1 VRGKPISKELRVNDR
16 IRAREVRVIAEDGE
30 QFGVM
35 PIFEALRQAQELGVD
50 LVEVAPTAV
59 PPVCRLLDYGK
70 YRFEQDKKER
80 DARKNQKVA
89 LLKEVRMGPAT
100 DDHDLTFKAKMIQK
114 FIEEGDKVK
123 VTLRFRGRELDTA
136 GDGFFAAFDGPARAV
151 LCARA
156 VQNALRPL
164 ELQIRAGLHTGECEV
179 SGDKVAGI
187 AVAIGARIAAL
198 ARPGDVLVSRTVKD
212 LVAGSGIEFDDRGE
226 HELKGVPGEWRL
238 YALKDG

>member
-1 VRGKPISKELRVNDR
+1 MRGKPISKELRVNDR

-123 VTLRFRGRELDTA
+123 VTVRFRGRQMAHPQLGRQVLDSIVEKLHGVAAVERPPLTEGRAMSLILTA
-136 GDGFFAAFDGPARAV
+136 ATGRQATAAAAAAAAPTPAAGAPPPARA
-151 LCARA
+151 
-156 VQNALRPL
+156 
-164 ELQIRAGLHTGECEV
+164 
-179 SGDKVAGI
+179 
-187 AVAIGARIAAL
+187 
-198 ARPGDVLVSRTVKD
+198 
-212 LVAGSGIEFDDRGE
+212 
-226 HELKGVPGEWRL
+226 
-238 YALKDG
+238 